1 MSKAEEFKNPKY
13 YDNRELS
20 WIKFEHRVLNEAK
33 DKEIPI
39 LDRLKFVSITSSNLD
54 EFFMVRVAS
63 LKDMEHAGYT
73 KKDIAGMDPT
83 EQLCAIGKEVHALVE
98 KQYNT
103 YNRSLMPILRKE
115 GIRIIGAY
123 EELNEKQATYVDKYF
138 MEHVYPVLTP
148 MAVDASRPF
157 PLVRNKS
164 LNIAALIKSKHPN
177 SKLQQG
183 SKQELEFAT
192 VQVPSVLPRLVPIP
206 GEDDRYTFT
215 LLEQIIEK
223 NMAQLFLNYDLVC
236 AYPYRIMRNAD
247 LSFDEDEASDLLKE
261 IQKQLAKRQWGEVI
275 RLEIEHKADK
285 RLLQV
290 LKEQLAVSDKD
301 VYEIAGPLDLTFL
314 MKMYGLSGCD
324 DLREKLFVPQK
335 NPRILPGESIFDE
348 IKKGDIFLTHPYET
362 FDPVVD
368 FIKQAAVD
376 PDVLAI
382 KQTLYRVSGN
392 SPIIAALAKAAEN
405 GKQVTVLVELKAR
418 FDEEN
423 NIVWAQK
430 LEKAG
435 CHVIYGLVGLKTH
448 CKIALVVRREEDAIT
463 RYVHLGTGN
472 YNDSTAKLYTDCGIF
487 TCNENYGEDAT
498 AVFNMLSGY
507 SEPAR
512 WNKLVVAP
520 IWLRDR
526 FIALIDREIAHA
538 KEGKEAYIVAKM
550 NSLCDRQIIEK
561 LYEASSVGVEIYLVI
576 RGICCLRTGIP
587 GVSEHIHVTSIVGT
601 FLEHS
606 RIFYFY
612 NNGQEDIYMGSA
624 DWMPRNLDR
633 RVEIVFP
640 VEDDV
645 IKDRIKHILDVL
657 LRDNLKAYAMLSD
670 GTYAKMSRRGK
681 QAIGAQM
688 TFCREAMEG
697 AKEET
702 TVWKGRR
709 FIPIWAFDEEEHEA

>member
-261 IQKQLAKRQWGEVI
+261 IQKQLVKRQWGEVI

-290 LKEQLAVSDKD
+290 LKEQLAVSGKD

-657 LRDNLKAYAMLSD
+657 LRDNLKAYAMLPD